1 MPTDVKV
8 LLIDDDADFRASVRS
23 LLEGE
28 GYSVSEATSGRQGLE
43 QILADRPDAIVL
55 DIMMETLEEGYGVT
69 QAIKIKDEFRD
80 CREVPIVMVS
90 SIQESPDERFPMAG
104 EIDMVRPDRY
114 MTKPIDIPR
123 FLELIESVTRGRKA
137 SRV

>member
-1 MPTDVKV
+1 MPGDTKV
-8 LLIDDDADFRASVRS
+8 LLIDDDEDFRASTRS

-28 GYSVSEATSGRQGLE
+28 GYSVSEATSGREGLE
-43 QILADRPDAIVL
+43 QALADRPDVIVL

-69 QAIKIKDEFRD
+69 QAIKFQERFRD
-80 CREVPIVMVS
+80 CRNVPIVMVS
-90 SIQESPDERFPMAG
+90 SIRETPDERFPMAG
-104 EIDMVRPDRY
+104 EVDMVRPDRY

-123 FLELIESVTRGRKA
+123 FLDLIQRVTRGRRA

>member
-1 MPTDVKV
+1 MPTDMKV
-8 LLIDDDADFRASVRS
+8 LLIDDDEDFRASTRS

-28 GYSVSEATSGRQGLE
+28 GYSVSEATSGSDGLE
-43 QILADRPDAIVL
+43 RVLADRPDVIVL

-69 QAIKIKDEFRD
+69 QAIKFQEKFRD
-80 CREVPIVMVS
+80 CRDVPIVMVS
-90 SIQESPDERFPMAG
+90 SIRESPDERFPMAG
-104 EIDMVRPDRY
+104 EVDMVRPDRY

-123 FLELIESVTRGRKA
+123 FLELIERVTRGRKA